1 MPIVCCL
8 ERAMQERGIGTMEL
22 AGKVGITPANLSRI
36 KKGRVSAMRLDTL
49 DSLCEILDCQPGDIL
64 EHVLEPDR

>member
-1 MPIVCCL
+1 MPIVCRL

-22 AGKVGITPANLSRI
+22 AGKVDITPANLSRI

>member
-1 MPIVCCL
+1 MPIVCRL

-36 KKGRVSAMRLDTL
+36 KKGRVSAMRFDTR

-64 EHVLEPDR
+64 EHVLEPSR

>member
-1 MPIVCCL
+1 MPIVCRL

>member
-1 MPIVCCL
+1 MPIVCRL

-36 KKGRVSAMRLDTL
+36 KKGEGV
-49 DSLCEILDCQPGDIL
+49 GDAFR
-64 EHVLEPDR
+64 HA